1 MDKIRNKVIIL
12 VGTILLGFL
21 IVSNISLEEGKKA
34 SKNLT
39 ALEYKEALEE
49 RSQLY
54 KDIEGLDSI
63 NNEMKTKINE
73 YHNSGNRSE
82 KVVSDMKRQLL
93 DYGMVNGNTNV
104 TGEGVVLT
112 ISDGDIN
119 RATDNQ
125 YELWSKLF
133 HDNDLAHLIN
143 EIRASGAETFA
154 IDDHRVLTS
163 TGVTCEWA
171 FIGFDDGKTESAPFT
186 IYIIG
191 DSEKMYSS
199 LVSENSYLTHLINRK
214 LNITIEKKEKIEIPA
229 TTQSLDV
236 HFMERKDK

>member
-1 MDKIRNKVIIL
+1 MNKSISKYIIL
-12 VGTILLGFL
+12 LGTILLGFL
-21 IVSNISLEEGKKA
+21 IASNVNIKEGKKT

-54 KDIEGLDSI
+54 KDIESMELI
-63 NNEMKTKINE
+63 NDEMKSKTNE
-73 YHNSGNRSE
+73 YLSVGNRSE
-82 KVVSDMKRQLL
+82 KVVSDMKRQLS
-93 DYGMVNGNTNV
+93 DYGMVNGNTDV
-104 TGEGVVLT
+104 TGEGVVIS
-112 ISDGDIN
+112 ISDGDID

-133 HDNDLAHLIN
+133 HDNDLARLIN
-143 EIRASGAETFA
+143 EIRACGAETFA

-163 TGVTCEWA
+163 TGVICEWA
-171 FIGFDDGKTESAPFT
+171 FIGFDDGRTEQAPFT

-191 DSEKMYSS
+191 DSEKMYSA
-199 LVSENSYLTHLINRK
+199 LLDENSYLTHLINRK
-214 LNITIEKKEKIEIPA
+214 LNISIEKKEMIEIPA